1 MNARVAFNATDAAAI
16 ALSAGMDQTMGGGL
30 SPTITLPGI
39 ATGEISP
46 ADVER
51 ACANVL
57 TAKFAAGLFDGV
69 LPGMSH
75 MILFMNGDNAMC
87 VFRSMMP
94 TYARGVD

>member
-1 MNARVAFNATDAAAI
+1 
-16 ALSAGMDQTMGGGL
+16 MDQTMGGGL

-69 LPGMSH
+69 LPGMPH
-75 MILFMNGDNAMC
+75 
-87 VFRSMMP
+87 V
-94 TYARGVD
+94 

>member
-1 MNARVAFNATDAAAI
+1 
-16 ALSAGMDQTMGGGL
+16 MDQTMGGGL

-39 ATGEISP
+39 ATGEISS

-51 ACANVL
+51 ACGNVL

-75 MILFMNGDNAMC
+75 G
-87 VFRSMMP
+87 
-94 TYARGVD
+94 